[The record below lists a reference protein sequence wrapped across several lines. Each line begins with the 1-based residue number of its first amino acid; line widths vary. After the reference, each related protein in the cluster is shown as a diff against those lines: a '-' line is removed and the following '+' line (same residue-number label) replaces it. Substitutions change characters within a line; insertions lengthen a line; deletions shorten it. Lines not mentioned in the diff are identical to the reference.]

1 MIRAMSR
8 SGGRWGRRLLVAL
21 LVLVLLVGAVTA
33 WLLARVPRDELPRL
47 TAGGLLV
54 APEAAGT
61 WTVGSVRVDL
71 DEQGLRMVDTARD
84 DLVVWQSS
92 PGRAFVLAVDG
103 PVTWAEYRG
112 YFWPSVRP
120 RCVLAEQ
127 QIRSATDDSGRLEI
141 SGLVTGCRQSREFFV
156 TVQPGDTDGD
166 VRVELFA
173 RDVDAV
179 ALVSG
184 RSDGAAVHG
193 FGEQFAPFDLSGRT
207 VPIVVREQ
215 GVGRGEQ
222 PITTLADV
230 TANGAGGTT
239 AMTYAAWAS
248 FVTADVRGVELDPG
262 EASSHAFAVADTH
275 DPDTVV
281 LASWQPTLTATLTA
295 AADPLGLAQRRGR
308 GIDRPG
314 LPDWVLQGAVLG
326 MQGGTDAVRTAV
338 DDLQQAGAQLSAVW
352 LQDWSGRR
360 TTDFGDRLWWTWQLD
375 RQRYPDWEDLVADLA
390 AQGIRTL
397 TYVNPF
403 LTDAEPKGDSSIRN
417 LYQEAA
423 AAGYLVLAPDGGPYR
438 LDQGGF
444 DASLVDL
451 TNPQARDWY
460 ADVIADEVLGAGADG
475 FMADFGEG
483 LPFDAVLA
491 AGDPALEHNRWPALW
506 ASTVR
511 DACERADRPDCVTWF
526 RSGSGGMAEH
536 APLFWSGDQL
546 VTYGAEDGMASAL
559 LGAFSAGVS
568 GWPLVHS
575 DVGGY
580 TSVDARVTD
589 YVRPPELNQRWAE
602 MEAFGVVMRTHEG
615 NRPAA
620 NAQVYDTDES
630 RRAYARMTRLYAALA
645 PYRAEV
651 VAEATRTGVP
661 ALRHG
666 WLVHPGTAAATA
678 DRQFFFGPSVLVA
691 PVMAEGATDVQVTFP
706 PGTWVHL
713 LTGETYPGDQTTT
726 VPAPLGTPAAFVAVD
741 DPRLDALRAMV
752 AGVDR

>member
-1 MIRAMSR
+1 
-8 SGGRWGRRLLVAL
+8 
-21 LVLVLLVGAVTA
+21 
-33 WLLARVPRDELPRL
+33 
-47 TAGGLLV
+47 
-54 APEAAGT
+54 
-61 WTVGSVRVDL
+61 
-71 DEQGLRMVDTARD
+71 
-84 DLVVWQSS
+84 
-92 PGRAFVLAVDG
+92 
-103 PVTWAEYRG
+103 
-112 YFWPSVRP
+112 
-120 RCVLAEQ
+120 
-127 QIRSATDDSGRLEI
+127 
-141 SGLVTGCRQSREFFV
+141 
-156 TVQPGDTDGD
+156 
-166 VRVELFA
+166 
-173 RDVDAV
+173 
-179 ALVSG
+179 
-184 RSDGAAVHG
+184 
-193 FGEQFAPFDLSGRT
+193 
-207 VPIVVREQ
+207 
-215 GVGRGEQ
+215 
-222 PITTLADV
+222 
-230 TANGAGGTT
+230 
-239 AMTYAAWAS
+239 
-248 FVTADVRGVELDPG
+248 
-262 EASSHAFAVADTH
+262 
-275 DPDTVV
+275 
-281 LASWQPTLTATLTA
+281 
-295 AADPLGLAQRRGR
+295 
-308 GIDRPG
+308 
-314 LPDWVLQGAVLG
+314 
-326 MQGGTDAVRTAV
+326 
-338 DDLQQAGAQLSAVW
+338 
-352 LQDWSGRR
+352 
-360 TTDFGDRLWWTWQLD
+360 
-375 RQRYPDWEDLVADLA
+375 
-390 AQGIRTL
+390 
-397 TYVNPF
+397 
-403 LTDAEPKGDSSIRN
+403 
-417 LYQEAA
+417 
-423 AAGYLVLAPDGGPYR
+423 
-438 LDQGGF
+438 
-444 DASLVDL
+444 
-451 TNPQARDWY
+451 
-460 ADVIADEVLGAGADG
+460 
-475 FMADFGEG
+475 
-483 LPFDAVLA
+483 
-491 AGDPALEHNRWPALW
+491 
-506 ASTVR
+506 VR

>member
-1 MIRAMSR
+1 MMPLMSG
-8 SGGRWGRRLLVAL
+8 SGHRWGRRLLVIG
-21 LVLVLLVGAVTA
+21 LVVLLLVGAAAA
-33 WLLARVPRDELPRL
+33 WLLARVPQDELPRL
-47 TAGGLLV
+47 TAGALQID
-54 APEAAGT
+54 PEAAGT

-103 PVTWAEYRG
+103 PVTWTEYRG

-141 SGLVTGCRQSREFFV
+141 SGLVTGCDQSREFV
-156 TVQPGDTDGD
+156 ITVQPGPTSGD
-166 VRVELFA
+166 ITVEVFA

-179 ALVSG
+179 ALVTG
-184 RSDGAAVHG
+184 RSDGASVHG

-222 PITTLADV
+222 PITALADV
-230 TANGAGGTT
+230 TANGAGGTA

-248 FVTADVRGVELDPG
+248 FVTGDVRGVELDSTQAG
-262 EASSHAFAVADTH
+262 SHAFAVADTH
-275 DPDTVV
+275 DPATVV

-295 AADPLGLAQRRGR
+295 DAEPVALVQRRGA
-308 GIDRPG
+308 GLDRPE
-314 LPDWVLQGAVLG
+314 LPDWLFEGAVLG
-326 MQGGTDAVRTAV
+326 MQGGTEAVRRAV
-338 DDLQQAGAQLSAVW
+338 DDLRMAGADLSAVW

-360 TTDFGDRLWWTWQLD
+360 TTDFGERLWWTWQLD
-375 RQRYPDWEDLVADLA
+375 RQRYPGWEDLVADLRA
-390 AQGIRTL
+390 DGIRTL

-403 LTDAEPKGDSSIRN
+403 LVDATSKGDDTIRN
-417 LYQEAA
+417 LFQEAA
-423 AAGYLVLAPDGGPYR
+423 DAGYLVLEPGGGPYQ

-444 DASLVDL
+444 SASLVDL
-451 TNPQARDWY
+451 TNTQAREWY
-460 ADVIADEVLGAGADG
+460 AEVIADEVLGAGADG

-491 AGDPALEHNRWPALW
+491 VGDPALEHNRWPALW
-506 ASTVR
+506 ARTVR
-511 DACERADRPDCVTWF
+511 DACERADMPECVTWF
-526 RSGSGGMAEH
+526 RSGSAGMSEH
-536 APLFWSGDQL
+536 APLFWNGDQM
-546 VTYGAEDGMASAL
+546 VTYRAEDGMASAL
-559 LGAFSAGVS
+559 LGTFSAGVS

-580 TSVDARVTD
+580 TSIDARVSD
-589 YVRPPELNQRWAE
+589 YVRPAEMNQRWAE

-615 NRPAA
+615 NRPQA
-620 NAQVYDTDES
+620 NAQVYDTEQS
-630 RRAYARMTRLYAALA
+630 RQDFARMTRLFAALA

-651 VAEATRTGVP
+651 VAEAVETGVP

-666 WLVHPGTAAATA
+666 WLVHPGTAAAA
-678 DRQFFFGPSVLVA
+678 SDRQFFFGSSVLVA
-691 PVMAEGATDVQVTFP
+691 PVLAEGARQVDVTFP

-713 LTGETYPGDQTTT
+713 LTGETYEGDRTTT
-726 VPAPLGTPAAFVAVD
+726 VPAPLGTPAAFVSAD
-741 DPRLDALRAMV
+741 DPRLDTLRALV
-752 AGVDR
+752 AQVDR